1 MRLSIKH
8 EQGLEAALGILSD
21 VWSAM
26 PYDEEL
32 DADGRLPATFMVIAP
47 SSWSD
52 TVWDDINRMRTLNAE
67 QKRRDLQ
74 MHVCPLQLDIV
85 ERLITRYSN
94 EGDVVLDPFGGI
106 GTVPMTAI
114 KMGRFGVG
122 IELNPDYFRDGVGY
136 CKAEED
142 KIDAPTLFD
151 YLGEAE

>member
-1 MRLSIKH
+1 M
-8 EQGLEAALGILSD
+8 
-21 VWSAM
+21 
-26 PYDEEL
+26 
-32 DADGRLPATFMVIAP
+32 
-47 SSWSD
+47 
-52 TVWDDINRMRTLNAE
+52 WDDINRMRTLNAE

-114 KMGRFGVG
+114 KMGRFGMAV
-122 IELNPDYFRDGVGY
+122 ELNPDYFRDGVGY

-142 KIDAPTLFD
+142 EIDMPTLFD
-151 YLGEAE
+151 YLDKVE